1 MGRVD
6 GKVAFITGAARGQ
19 GRSHAVRL
27 AREGA
32 DIIAVDLGHDLDTI
46 PYPLASKADLEETVA
61 LVEAEDRRVL
71 AIESDVRDQSS
82 LDAAVSAGLAEY
94 DHIDIVSANA
104 GVFSFAPVHE
114 MPEAQWGELLDV
126 NLSGVWR
133 TVKAVVPSM
142 IQAGRGGSLILTSS
156 TAGAKGFPNFAH
168 YTASK
173 HGVIGLMRSLVQELS
188 QHGIRVNCV
197 LPTSARTPQV
207 MNDAVYK
214 LFRPDLDRPEL
225 EDTLD
230 LFQAI
235 NALPVDLIESSDVS
249 NAVLWLASDEARYVT
264 GVALPV
270 DAGALTK

>member
-1 MGRVD
+1 M
-6 GKVAFITGAARGQ
+6 
-19 GRSHAVRL
+19 
-27 AREGA
+27 
-32 DIIAVDLGHDLDTI
+32 
-46 PYPLASKADLEETVA
+46 
-61 LVEAEDRRVL
+61 AEF
-71 AIESDVRDQSS
+71 
-82 LDAAVSAGLAEY
+82 

-104 GVFSFAPVHE
+104 GVFSFASVHE

-133 TVKAVVPSM
+133 TVKAVIPSM

-214 LFRPDLDRPEL
+214 LFRPDLDQPEL
-225 EDTLD
+225 EDTLE

-235 NALPVDLIESSDVS
+235 NTLPVDLIEASDVS